1 MKEKEYSILLDY
13 YNCLVKNLTSKT
25 QWNKIWTKEKK
36 SEVYPY
42 YHFPPRVNMIM
53 ISSTFQMVDLSI
65 FVFQSHTLTFSMWS
79 KVTPL

>member
-1 MKEKEYSILLDY
+1 MKNPSEGKRVQYSFGL
-13 YNCLVKNLTSKT
+13 LVKLTSKT
-25 QWNKIWTKEKK
+25 QWDKTWTEEKK
-36 SEVYPY
+36 STVYPY
-42 YHFPPRVNMIM
+42 YHSPPHVNMIM